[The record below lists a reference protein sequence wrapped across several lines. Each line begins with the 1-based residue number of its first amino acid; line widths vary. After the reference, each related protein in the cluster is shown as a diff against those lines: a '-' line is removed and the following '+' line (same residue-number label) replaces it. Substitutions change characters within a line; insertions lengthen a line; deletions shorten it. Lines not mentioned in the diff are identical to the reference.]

1 MVQELRLQIRYLME
15 QGEKEYA
22 VNEGLKASKDLYKV
36 KVREANGTIKRL
48 WDRFQDVEIGFVDKL
63 LVKES
68 EKEKLHFSKI

>member
-1 MVQELRLQIRYLME
+1 ME

-48 WDRFQDVEIGFVDKL
+48 WDRF
-63 LVKES
+63 
-68 EKEKLHFSKI
+68 